1 MGKWDSWNIRGHT
14 LEYDDESHTYLC
26 DGLIVPS
33 VTEIIREYLGSK
45 YDGVPDDV
53 LAEAAR
59 KGTLLHEVIESAEK
73 SACAET
79 YELSSDEAEMSDEF
93 ASYLRL
99 KKEYGITCE
108 GNEMP
113 LLIYYKGRIVAAG
126 RMDMLAFNGDGELG
140 IIDFKRTYEL
150 DDEYLAFQLTLY
162 GMGVKF
168 SYNID
173 PKFYACM
180 WLRGKRGKFV
190 PYDPIEKRVE
200 EMLDG
205 FLMREAELVENI
217 TYDN

>member
-45 YDGVPDDV
+45 YDGVPADV

-59 KGTLLHEVIESAEK
+59 KGTLLHEVIESAEN

-93 ASYLRL
+93 SSYLRL

-113 LLIYYKGRIVAAG
+113 LLICHKGRNVAAG

-162 GMGVKF
+162 GMGVKY

-190 PYDPIEKRVE
+190 SYDPIEKRVE
-200 EMLDG
+200 DMLDG
-205 FLMREAELVENI
+205 FLVREAELIENI
-217 TYDN
+217 PYDN

>member
-1 MGKWDSWNIRGHT
+1 MGKWESWNIRGHT

-45 YDGVPDDV
+45 YDGVPADV

-79 YELSSDEAEMSDEF
+79 YELSFDEAEMSDEF

-162 GMGVKF
+162 GMGVKY

-180 WLRGKRGKFV
+180 WRRGKRGKFV

-205 FLMREAELVENI
+205 FLVREAELVDNI
-217 TYDN
+217 QYDN

>member
-1 MGKWDSWNIRGHT
+1 M
-14 LEYDDESHTYLC
+14 
-26 DGLIVPS
+26 
-33 VTEIIREYLGSK
+33 
-45 YDGVPDDV
+45 
-53 LAEAAR
+53 
-59 KGTLLHEVIESAEK
+59 LHEVIESAEK
-73 SACAET
+73 SASAET

-99 KKEYGITCE
+99 KKEYGLTCE

-162 GMGVKF
+162 GMGVKY

-205 FLMREAELVENI
+205 FLVREAELVENI
-217 TYDN
+217 PYDN

>member
-1 MGKWDSWNIRGHT
+1 MGKWESWNIRGHT

-45 YDGVPDDV
+45 YDGVPADV

-59 KGTLLHEVIESAEK
+59 KGTLLHEVIESAEN
-73 SACAET
+73 SASAET

-217 TYDN
+217 PYDI

>member
-1 MGKWDSWNIRGHT
+1 MGKWESWNIRGHT

-33 VTEIIREYLGSK
+33 VTEIIRDHLGSK
-45 YDGVPDDV
+45 YDGVPADV

-99 KKEYGITCE
+99 KNEYGITCE

-113 LLIYYKGRIVAAG
+113 LLICRKGRIVAAG

-162 GMGVKF
+162 GMGVKY
-168 SYNID
+168 SYNIE
-173 PKFYACM
+173 PAFHACM
-180 WLRGKRGKFV
+180 WLRGKRGRFV
-190 PYDPIEKRVE
+190 PYEPIEKQVG
-200 EMLDG
+200 EMLDE
-205 FLMREAELVENI
+205 FLVREAEIGENLSSEG
-217 TYDN
+217 

>member
-1 MGKWDSWNIRGHT
+1 MGKWESWNIRGHM

-26 DGLIVPS
+26 DGLIVAS
-33 VTEIIREYLGSK
+33 VTEIIREHLGSK
-45 YDGVPDDV
+45 YDGVPADV

-99 KKEYGITCE
+99 KKKYGITCE

-126 RMDMLAFNGDGELG
+126 RMDMLACNGDGELG

-162 GMGVKF
+162 GMGVKY

-190 PYDPIEKRVE
+190 SYDPIEKRVE

-205 FLMREAELVENI
+205 FLVREAELIENI
-217 TYDN
+217 PYDN

>member
-33 VTEIIREYLGSK
+33 VTEIIREHLGSK
-45 YDGVPDDV
+45 YDGVPADV

-59 KGTLLHEVIESAEK
+59 KGTLLHEVIESAEN
-73 SACAET
+73 SASAET
-79 YELSSDEAEMSDEF
+79 YELSSNEAEMSDEF

-162 GMGVKF
+162 GMGVKY

-205 FLMREAELVENI
+205 FLVREAELVENI
-217 TYDN
+217 PYDN

>member
-45 YDGVPDDV
+45 YDGVPADV

-59 KGTLLHEVIESAEK
+59 KGTLLHEIIESAEK

-113 LLIYYKGRIVAAG
+113 LLICYKGRIVAAG

-162 GMGVKF
+162 GMGVKY

-190 PYDPIEKRVE
+190 SYDPIEKRVE

-205 FLMREAELVENI
+205 FLVREAELVENI
-217 TYDN
+217 PYDN

>member
-1 MGKWDSWNIRGHT
+1 MDKWESWNIRGHT

-33 VTEIIREYLGSK
+33 VTEIIREHLGSK
-45 YDGVPDDV
+45 YDGVPADV

-59 KGTLLHEVIESAEK
+59 KGTLLHEIIESAEK
-73 SACAET
+73 SASAET

-93 ASYLRL
+93 SSYLRL
-99 KKEYGITCE
+99 KKEYGLTCE

-113 LLIYYKGRIVAAG
+113 LLIYHKGRIVAAG

-162 GMGVKF
+162 GMGVKY

-180 WLRGKRGKFV
+180 WLRGKRGEFV

-205 FLMREAELVENI
+205 FLVREAELVENI
-217 TYDN
+217 PYDN

>member
-1 MGKWDSWNIRGHT
+1 MGKWESWNIRGHT

-45 YDGVPDDV
+45 YDGVPADV

-59 KGTLLHEVIESAEK
+59 KGTLLHEVIESAEN

-113 LLIYYKGRIVAAG
+113 LLICRKGRIVAAG

-173 PKFYACM
+173 PNFYACM

-205 FLMREAELVENI
+205 FLVREAELVENI
-217 TYDN
+217 KYDN

>member
-1 MGKWDSWNIRGHT
+1 MGKWESWNIRGHT

-73 SACAET
+73 SASAET

-93 ASYLRL
+93 SSYLRL

-113 LLIYYKGRIVAAG
+113 LLICRKGRIVAAG

-162 GMGVKF
+162 GMGVKY

-173 PKFYACM
+173 PNFYACM

-190 PYDPIEKRVE
+190 PYDPVEKRVE

-205 FLMREAELVENI
+205 FLVRETELVKNI
-217 TYDN
+217 PYDN

>member
-33 VTEIIREYLGSK
+33 VTEIIREHLGSK

-73 SACAET
+73 SSCAET

-99 KKEYGITCE
+99 KKEYGLTCE

-113 LLIYYKGRIVAAG
+113 LVIYYKGRIVAAG
-126 RMDMLAFNGDGELG
+126 RMDMLVSTPDGRLG
-140 IIDFKRTYEL
+140 IVDFKRTYEL
-150 DDEYLAFQLTLY
+150 DNEYLAYQLTLY
-162 GMGVKF
+162 GKGLSY
-168 SYNID
+168 SYNIE
-173 PKFYACM
+173 PAFHACM
-180 WLRGKRGKFV
+180 WLRGKRGMFV
-190 PYDPIEKRVE
+190 PYDPLKKRVE

-205 FLMREAELVENI
+205 FLVREAELVENI
-217 TYDN
+217 PYDN

>member
-45 YDGVPDDV
+45 YDGVPADV

-59 KGTLLHEVIESAEK
+59 KGTLLHEVIESAEN

-113 LLIYYKGRIVAAG
+113 LLIYRKGRIIAAG

-140 IIDFKRTYEL
+140 IIDFKRTYKL

-162 GMGVKF
+162 GMGVKY

-190 PYDPIEKRVE
+190 PYDPIKKRVE

-205 FLMREAELVENI
+205 FIVRESELVGNI
-217 TYDN
+217 PYDN

>member
-1 MGKWDSWNIRGHT
+1 MGKWESWNIRGHT

-73 SACAET
+73 SASAET

-93 ASYLRL
+93 SSYLRL

-173 PKFYACM
+173 PNFYACM

-205 FLMREAELVENI
+205 FLVREAELVENI
-217 TYDN
+217 PYDN

>member
-1 MGKWDSWNIRGHT
+1 MGKWESWNIRGHT

-33 VTEIIREYLGSK
+33 VTEIIRRHLGPK
-45 YDGVPDDV
+45 YDGVPADV

-73 SACAET
+73 SASAET

-113 LLIYYKGRIVAAG
+113 LLIYHKGRIVAAG

-162 GMGVKF
+162 GMGVKY

-173 PKFYACM
+173 PNFYACM

-205 FLMREAELVENI
+205 FLVREAELVENI
-217 TYDN
+217 PYDN

>member
-1 MGKWDSWNIRGHT
+1 MGKWESWNIRGHT

-33 VTEIIREYLGSK
+33 VTEIIRGYLGSK
-45 YDGVPDDV
+45 YDGVPADV

-113 LLIYYKGRIVAAG
+113 LLIYYKGRIIAAG

-162 GMGVKF
+162 GMGVKY

-190 PYDPIEKRVE
+190 SYDPIEKRVE

-205 FLMREAELVENI
+205 FLVRESELVENI

>member
-1 MGKWDSWNIRGHT
+1 MGKWESWNIRGHT

-33 VTEIIREYLGSK
+33 VTEIIREHLGSK
-45 YDGVPDDV
+45 YDGVPADV

-113 LLIYYKGRIVAAG
+113 LLICHKGRIVAGG

-162 GMGVKF
+162 GMGVKY

-190 PYDPIEKRVE
+190 PYDPIKKRVE

-205 FLMREAELVENI
+205 FLMREAELIENI
-217 TYDN
+217 PHDN

>member
-45 YDGVPDDV
+45 YDGVPADV

-59 KGTLLHEVIESAEK
+59 KGTLLHEVIESAEN
-73 SACAET
+73 SASAET

-162 GMGVKF
+162 GMGVKY

-205 FLMREAELVENI
+205 FLVRESELVENI
-217 TYDN
+217 PYDN

>member
-1 MGKWDSWNIRGHT
+1 MGKWESWNIRGHT

-33 VTEIIREYLGSK
+33 VTEIIRGYLGSK
-45 YDGVPDDV
+45 YDGVPADV

-59 KGTLLHEVIESAEK
+59 KGTLLHKVIENAER
-73 SACAET
+73 SGEAEE
-79 YELSSDEAEMSDEF
+79 YELSSEEKEMSDEF

-99 KKEYGITCE
+99 KEENGLSCE

-113 LLIYYKGRIVAAG
+113 LAIYYKGLIVAAG

-173 PKFYACM
+173 PNFYACM

-205 FLMREAELVENI
+205 FLVRESELVENI
-217 TYDN
+217 PYDN

>member
-1 MGKWDSWNIRGHT
+1 MGKWESWNIRGHT

-33 VTEIIREYLGSK
+33 VTELIRDYLGSK
-45 YDGVPDDV
+45 YDGVPADV

-113 LLIYYKGRIVAAG
+113 LLICRKGLIVAAG

-162 GMGVKF
+162 GMGVKY

-190 PYDPIEKRVE
+190 SYDPIEKRVE

-205 FLMREAELVENI
+205 FLVREA
-217 TYDN
+217 

>member
-1 MGKWDSWNIRGHT
+1 MSKWESWNIRGHT

-33 VTEIIREYLGSK
+33 VTEIIRGYLGSK
-45 YDGVPDDV
+45 YDGVPADV

-59 KGTLLHEVIESAEK
+59 KGTLLHEIIESAEN
-73 SACAET
+73 SASAET

-113 LLIYYKGRIVAAG
+113 LLIYHKGRIVAAG

-140 IIDFKRTYEL
+140 IIDFKRTYDL

-162 GMGVKF
+162 GMGVKY

-190 PYDPIEKRVE
+190 SYDPIEKRVK

-205 FLMREAELVENI
+205 FLVREAELVENI
-217 TYDN
+217 PYDI

>member
-1 MGKWDSWNIRGHT
+1 MGKWESWNIRGHT

-33 VTEIIREYLGSK
+33 VTEIIREHLGSK
-45 YDGVPDDV
+45 YDGVPADV

-113 LLIYYKGRIVAAG
+113 LLICRKDRIVAAG

-162 GMGVKF
+162 GMGVKY

-190 PYDPIEKRVE
+190 SYDPIKKRVE

-205 FLMREAELVENI
+205 FLVREAELVENI
-217 TYDN
+217 PYDN

>member
-45 YDGVPDDV
+45 YDGVPADV

-73 SACAET
+73 SACAEY

-113 LLIYYKGRIVAAG
+113 LLICRKGRIVAAG

-150 DDEYLAFQLTLY
+150 DDEDLAFQLTLY

-180 WLRGKRGKFV
+180 WLRGKRGRFV

-205 FLMREAELVENI
+205 FLVREAELVENI
-217 TYDN
+217 PYDN

>member
-1 MGKWDSWNIRGHT
+1 MGKWESWNIRGHT

-45 YDGVPDDV
+45 YDGVPADV

-59 KGTLLHEVIESAEK
+59 KGILLHEVIESAEK
-73 SACAET
+73 SASAET

-113 LLIYYKGRIVAAG
+113 LLIYHKGRIVAAG

-162 GMGVKF
+162 GMGVKY

-190 PYDPIEKRVE
+190 PYDPIKKRVK

-205 FLMREAELVENI
+205 FLMREAELIENI
-217 TYDN
+217 PYDN

>member
-1 MGKWDSWNIRGHT
+1 
-14 LEYDDESHTYLC
+14 
-26 DGLIVPS
+26 
-33 VTEIIREYLGSK
+33 
-45 YDGVPDDV
+45 
-53 LAEAAR
+53 
-59 KGTLLHEVIESAEK
+59 
-73 SACAET
+73 
-79 YELSSDEAEMSDEF
+79 MSDEF

-113 LLIYYKGRIVAAG
+113 LLICHKVRIVAAG

-162 GMGVKF
+162 GMGVKY

-190 PYDPIEKRVE
+190 PYNPIEKRVE

-205 FLMREAELVENI
+205 FLVREAELVENI
-217 TYDN
+217 PYDN

>member
-1 MGKWDSWNIRGHT
+1 MGKWESWNIRGHT

-33 VTEIIREYLGSK
+33 VTEIIREHLGSK
-45 YDGVPDDV
+45 YDGVPADV

-59 KGTLLHEVIESAEK
+59 KGTLLHEVIESAEN
-73 SACAET
+73 SASAET

-99 KKEYGITCE
+99 KREYGITCE

-113 LLIYYKGRIVAAG
+113 LLICHKGRIVAAG

-162 GMGVKF
+162 GMGVKY

-190 PYDPIEKRVE
+190 SYDPIKKRVE

-205 FLMREAELVENI
+205 FLVREAELVENI
-217 TYDN
+217 PYDN

>member
-1 MGKWDSWNIRGHT
+1 MGKWESWNIRGHT

-33 VTEIIREYLGSK
+33 VTEIIREHLGSK
-45 YDGVPDDV
+45 YDGVPADV

-73 SACAET
+73 SASAET

-190 PYDPIEKRVE
+190 SYDPIKKRVE

-205 FLMREAELVENI
+205 FLVRESELVENI
-217 TYDN
+217 PYDN

>member
-14 LEYDDESHTYLC
+14 LEYDDAGHTYLC

-45 YDGVPDDV
+45 YDGVPADV

-113 LLIYYKGRIVAAG
+113 LLICHKGRIVAAG

-162 GMGVKF
+162 GMGVKY

-173 PKFYACM
+173 PKFYSCM

-205 FLMREAELVENI
+205 FLVRETELVENI
-217 TYDN
+217 PYDI